1 MLSLLPLL
9 ISAVIR
15 DSADT
20 VHTQDVVVTGSRG
33 RQTRAEAPV
42 LVSTV
47 DARTL
52 TSMQASSLADGLS
65 FQPGMRLE
73 LNCQNCGFTQI
84 RLQGLPGPYTQILI
98 DSRPIFSALNGVYGL
113 EQIPASFIDRI
124 EVVRGGG
131 SSVHG
136 AGAVAG
142 TVNVITRRP
151 EATGISGAL
160 TPRFIAGRTRDH
172 TASFAGSYLDSSFTW
187 SASSF
192 GSGRVRDW
200 YDHNND
206 GYSEI
211 PSLENASGG
220 VRGLGYL
227 PWGGVLV
234 VDAHMLHEK
243 RRGGEMTALP
253 PEQATIAEQL
263 THTLIGGAATYEWA
277 SADERWHWSTYLS
290 GLHTDRESYYG
301 GVGDDASQADR
312 AALMYGTTT
321 GRTAVAGL
329 QTTHQTSLRSTPLRV
344 VGGLEYRLDAADD
357 AMPGY
362 RRTINQRVDMVS
374 AFAQAQLDPG
384 ARWST
389 AVGLRADGLRIRGMY
404 DYPSNVAPNDSM
416 SIRSDTRYER
426 IVLNPRLSI
435 MHIPAEDLQIRATY
449 GLGFRGPQAF
459 DEDFHIST
467 LQGTARI
474 IRLDPTLQPER
485 SHSLSLS
492 VESNVAS
499 LFARRRVTVDAF
511 ATFLSNPF
519 VVELQAVQPEPS
531 VIIAVKR
538 NGSGAY
544 VAGVN
549 AEVQLAR
556 RQQYEVTV
564 AATAQVA
571 RYTASTIIIERDGNE
586 PISITSLLRTP
597 NLYGSVLVRW
607 EPFESW
613 DVNASAILTG
623 PMLVANERTQVL
635 HRTPWFAD
643 LGIVIS
649 RSIGLG
655 RTTLTLNAGVQNV
668 LNSYQ
673 RDLEVGVNRDA
684 AFVYG
689 PIRPRTVTMGLH
701 IE

>member
-1 MLSLLPLL
+1 MLLLLPLL
-9 ISAVIR
+9 MSAVIR

-52 TSMQASSLADGLS
+52 TSIQASSLADGLS

-151 EATGISGAL
+151 EETRISGAL
-160 TPRFIAGRTRDH
+160 TPSLIAGRTRDH
-172 TASFAGSYLDSSFTW
+172 SATFAGSYLDSSFTW
-187 SASSF
+187 SASAF
-192 GSGRVRDW
+192 GAYRVRDW
-200 YDHNND
+200 YDHNED

-211 PSLENASGG
+211 SALENVSGG
-220 VRGLGYL
+220 LRGLGYL
-227 PWGGVLV
+227 PLGGILV
-234 VDAHMLHEK
+234 VDAHWLHET
-243 RRGGEMTALP
+243 RRGGEMTSRP
-253 PEQATIAEQL
+253 PERSTIAEQL
-263 THTLIGGAATYEWA
+263 THNLVGAAATYEWA
-277 SADERWHWSTYLS
+277 SADERWQWSAYLS
-290 GLHTDRESYYG
+290 GLLTDRDSYYG
-301 GVGDDASQADR
+301 GIGEDSSQAER
-312 AALMYGTTT
+312 AALMFGVTT
-321 GRTAVAGL
+321 GSTAVAGL

-344 VGGLEYRLDAADD
+344 VGGLEYRLDAAHD

-362 RRTINQRVDMVS
+362 RRTINQRVDMLS

-384 ARWST
+384 ARWSG

-404 DYPSNVAPNDSM
+404 DYPGSDASGDSI
-416 SIRSDTRYER
+416 SIGTDMRYER
-426 IVLNPRLSI
+426 IVLNPRLTI
-435 MHIPAEDLQIRATY
+435 MHTPVEDLQLRATY
-449 GLGFRGPQAF
+449 GMGFRGPQAF

-474 IRLDPTLQPER
+474 VRLDPALLPER

-499 LFARRRVTVDAF
+499 LFVRRRVTVDAF

-519 VVELQAVQPEPS
+519 VVELQARQPEPS
-531 VIIAVKR
+531 VIMAVKR

-571 RYTASTIIIERDGNE
+571 MYAASTIIIERLGDE
-586 PISITSLLRTP
+586 PVSTTSLLRTP
-597 NLYGSVLVRW
+597 NVYGSVLFRW
-607 EPFESW
+607 QPFEAW
-613 DVNASAILTG
+613 NVNTSAILTG

-655 RTTLTLNAGVQNV
+655 HATLTLNAGVQNL

-673 RDLEVGVNRDA
+673 RDLEVGVSRDA

-689 PIRPRTVTMGLH
+689 PMRPRSITIGIRV
-701 IE
+701 E